1 MAALQE
7 SLRAT
12 AHPRLA
18 LQLDALPSNIIIRL
32 HGRELEE
39 NRSVKLRLHPRPD
52 DERVGVAREEDAPS
66 ALGDQLAVR
75 LVVQRVRSRA
85 RQLRRTPVLIRSLR
99 FEFDCAQ
106 ARHGTRS
113 STSVCLP
120 KSSVGERREELS
132 EDMRAA
138 DTHSG

>member
-1 MAALQE
+1 MRLELRSTMAHRHAVRPEE
-7 SLRAT
+7 SRTLDTHDGIAGELT

-106 ARHGTRS
+106 ARQ
-113 STSVCLP
+113 
-120 KSSVGERREELS
+120 
-132 EDMRAA
+132 
-138 DTHSG
+138 

>member
-1 MAALQE
+1 MQE

-75 LVVQRVRSRA
+75 LVVQRIRSRA

-106 ARHGTRS
+106 ARDKVKHGTAQWPS
-113 STSVCLP
+113 KEL
-120 KSSVGERREELS
+120 GRREERGGVGGS
-132 EDMRAA
+132 RAA